1 MSCVWSYHLL
11 KGICTPEC
19 IVGEYRDGK
28 GENFN
33 CKKCH
38 ESCVEC
44 KGPGSKNC
52 TGCSAGLLLHMD
64 DNRCLR
70 CCNASHPHRSQDC
83 CDCQSSTDECI
94 LPDSDDAVSHEHT
107 KIALLVTSGAMLL
120 LLLGASVFVWR
131 KSRSRPVAKGRYEK
145 LAEPTVSYSSY
156 RSSYLDEDQVIEYR
170 DRDYDEDDEDDIVYM
185 GQDGTVYRKFK
196 YGLLDEAEDDEL
208 EYDDESYSYQ

>member
-1 MSCVWSYHLL
+1 MVLPLYRL
-11 KGICTPEC
+11 K
-19 IVGEYRDGK
+19 
-28 GENFN
+28 
-33 CKKCH
+33 KKKTERQFFTL
-38 ESCVEC
+38 ESDFLTSVSSFL
-44 KGPGSKNC
+44 P
-52 TGCSAGLLLHMD
+52 
-64 DNRCLR
+64 R
-70 CCNASHPHRSQDC
+70 CCLWGGLPSE
-83 CDCQSSTDECI
+83 ECI
-94 LPDSDDAVSHEHT
+94 LPANEAGPLERT

-120 LLLGASVFVWR
+120 LLLGAAVLVWR

-196 YGLLDEAEDDEL
+196 YGLLDETEEDEL